1 MNKDISIGKDKW
13 IKWIDFDHQTAS
25 VYDID
30 QMIEPITGFLELF
43 ETECVAECC
52 GINAFAFWPEDIQ
65 IVKKDFNCEDLL
77 IKFQEIK
84 KQLMLIQ
91 SEVVNSHF
99 LNQLL
104 RKEVFVK
111 LIEHLIAEINTTPTQ
126 KEKQTH

>member
-1 MNKDISIGKDKW
+1 MNNDISIGKDKW

-52 GINAFAFWPEDIQ
+52 GIDAFAFWPEDIQ

-84 KQLMLIQ
+84 NQLMLIK
-91 SEVVNSHF
+91 SDVVRSSF
-99 LNQLL
+99 LNQLF
-104 RKEVFVK
+104 RKEVFVE
-111 LIEHLIAEINTTPTQ
+111 LIEYLISEINSTQ
-126 KEKQTH
+126 NQTVNSSH

>member
-13 IKWIDFDHQTAS
+13 IKWIDFDPRTAS
-25 VYDID
+25 IYDID
-30 QMIEPITGFLELF
+30 PMIEPITGFLELF

-52 GINAFAFWPEDIQ
+52 GIDAFAFWPEDIQ

-84 KQLMLIQ
+84 NQLMLIK
-91 SEVVNSHF
+91 SDVVRSSF
-99 LNQLL
+99 LNQLF
-104 RKEVFVK
+104 RKEVFMK
-111 LIEHLIAEINTTPTQ
+111 LIEHLMAEIKPTPTP